1 MPTLLQSFRLL
12 IICCFFSVSF
22 NSLGQTNVRF
32 TVTDKNNSPV
42 AFATLKAVPI
52 EDSSR
57 PIQKLTDSLG
67 RCVLKLVSEKQY
79 KIILTALNYKPVEK
93 GIVVKGTDQS
103 FTLIAEAVQGDIGN
117 VTVTSTKPL
126 MRQEDDKT
134 IIEPEQLAAA
144 STNAYEILEKT
155 PGVFLDQDGN
165 VYLSSTSPSVI
176 YINGR
181 EMKMST
187 ADIATML
194 KNLPPNAVAKIEII
208 RSPSAKYDASGS
220 GGIINIV
227 LKKGVKPGLTGSIT
241 AAAQQG
247 TYGNQVLGFTLNNN
261 DGKKSTYINV
271 NVGRRN
277 SYESIISNR
286 RLGTDTSLSQD
297 AFTKYSSPSYYF
309 GYGYANSL
317 SKNFDI
323 DFSGNISYNTIDNN
337 TWNLNTVNK
346 NSSSTLLSNNLN
358 RVNNSGHGFYTGNGV
373 DGKLKLDTIGSE
385 WTTNLFYSYSSNVN
399 NQLYQNNFTYPA
411 TISFGGDGTNTGKRN
426 YGVVKSDLKLKMKHR
441 FTFEGGFR
449 LSFLKFRSIAD
460 YYLQNG
466 SSRKSDA
473 NRSNGFDYFE
483 NINAIYVQGAKTL
496 GKNFVVKFGVR
507 AENTNMN
514 GDQFIPK
521 DTSFNVRRTDFFPY
535 LYLSKKVMAIAGYE
549 LRAYLVY
556 RRTLNRPNYEFL
568 NPFPRYIDQY
578 LFESGNPSLRPQ
590 FTNNYE
596 ANISVDER
604 PLLAIGYNKTKDIF
618 TNVVYPADS
627 GRLVRT
633 YDNLGS
639 NKELYLR
646 GLGAIPPGKK
656 YFFVVGAQY
665 NHSFFEGL
673 YNLQPLSYKRGTWTL
688 FTYHQLKLSKLSQ
701 FTLNGFVR
709 FKGLQQF
716 YELGN
721 FGSLTA
727 TINRQFFKQK
737 LVVTLSLNDIF
748 YTNKND
754 FSIDQANIK
763 ASGTRY
769 GDSRRF
775 GINLRYS
782 FGIKK
787 KEEGNNMF
795 NVEAPSSN

>member
-1 MPTLLQSFRLL
+1 MAFR
-12 IICCFFSVSF
+12 SSA
-22 NSLGQTNVRF
+22 QTNVRF
-32 TVTDKNNSPV
+32 IILEKNNNHPI
-42 AFATLKAVPI
+42 AFATLKAIPVD
-52 EDSSR
+52 DSLH
-57 PIQKLTDSLG
+57 PVQKLTDSLG
-67 RCVLKLVSEKQY
+67 RCVLSLVSGKQY
-79 KIILTALNYKPVEK
+79 KIMVTALNYKPIEK
-93 GIVVKGTDQS
+93 GIIVKGTEHT
-103 FTLIAEAVQGDIGN
+103 FTLIAEPLQSDIGN

-134 IIEPEQLAAA
+134 IVEPEQLAAA

-165 VYLSSTSPSVI
+165 VYLSSTTPSVI

-194 KNLPPNAVAKIEII
+194 KNLPPNAIAKIEII

-247 TYGNQVLGFTLNNN
+247 TYGNQVIGFTLNNN
-261 DGKKSTYINV
+261 DGKKSTYINA

-277 SYESIISNR
+277 SYESIISDR
-286 RLGTDTSLSQD
+286 RLNADTILSQN
-297 AFTKYSSPSYYF
+297 AFTKYASPFYYL
-309 GYGYANSL
+309 GYGYSNSL

-323 DFSGNISYNTIDNN
+323 DFSGNISYNTINNN
-337 TWNLNTVNK
+337 TWNSNKVSKSSTSTLLSDNLNTVN
-346 NSSSTLLSNNLN
+346 NT
-358 RVNNSGHGFYTGNGV
+358 GHGFYTGNGL
-373 DGKLKLDTIGSE
+373 DTKLKLDSAGSE

-399 NQLYQNNFTYPA
+399 DQRYFNNFNFPV
-411 TISFGGDGTNTGKRN
+411 SGGFGGDGTNTSRRN
-426 YGVVKSDLKLKMKHR
+426 YGVFKSDIKLKMKNR
-441 FTFEGGFR
+441 FTFEAGTR
-449 LSFLKFRSIAD
+449 LSYMKFRSLAD
-460 YYLQNG
+460 YYLENG
-466 SSRKSDA
+466 SNRKADVT
-473 NRSNGFDYFE
+473 RSNGFDYTE
-483 NINAIYVQGAKTL
+483 NINAAYVQGAKTL
-496 GKNFVVKFGVR
+496 GKNFVLKFGVR
-507 AENTNMN
+507 AENTNMK

-521 DTSFNVRRTDFFPY
+521 DTSFSIHRTDFFPY
-535 LYLSKKVMAIAGYE
+535 IYLSKKVMSIAGYE

-618 TNVVYPADS
+618 TNVIYPADS

-639 NKELYLR
+639 NKEVYLR

-665 NHSFFEGL
+665 NHSFYEGL
-673 YNLQPLSYKRGTWTL
+673 YNFQPLSYKRGTWTL
-688 FTYHQLKLSKLSQ
+688 FTYHQLKLGKLSQ
-701 FTLNGFVR
+701 FTMNGFVR

-727 TINRQFFKQK
+727 TINRQFFQQK
-737 LVVTLSLNDIF
+737 LVVTLSVNDIF

-763 ASGTRY
+763 ASGTRFA
-769 GDSRRF
+769 DSRRF
-775 GINLRYS
+775 GINLRYN

-787 KEEGNNMF
+787 KEEGSNMF
-795 NVEAPSSN
+795 NVDAPSAN

>member
-1 MPTLLQSFRLL
+1 MPTLLQPLRLL
-12 IICCFFSVSF
+12 VFCCLVFLSINSF
-22 NSLGQTNVRF
+22 AQTNVRISIIE
-32 TVTDKNNSPV
+32 KNNTPV

-52 EDSSR
+52 EDTSR
-57 PIQKLTDSLG
+57 PVQKLTDSLG
-67 RCVLKLVSEKQY
+67 KCVMRLTSGKQY
-79 KIILTALNYKPVEK
+79 KLIVTALNYKPIEK
-93 GIVVKGTDQS
+93 GILVKGSDQS
-103 FTLIAEAVQGDIGN
+103 FTLIAEPLQSDIGN

-134 IIEPEQLAAA
+134 IVETEQLAAA

-155 PGVFLDQDGN
+155 PGIFLDQDGN
-165 VYLSSTSPSVI
+165 VYLSSTTPSVI

-247 TYGNQVLGFTLNNN
+247 TYGNQVIGFTLNNN
-261 DGKKSTYINV
+261 DGKKSTYLNFNI
-271 NVGRRN
+271 GRRN

-286 RLGTDTSLSQD
+286 RLGADTSLSQD
-297 AFTKYSSPSYYF
+297 AFTKYSSPSYYL

-317 SKNFDI
+317 SKNYDI

-337 TWNLNTVNK
+337 TWNQSNVYK
-346 NSSSTLLSNNLN
+346 SATLLSDNLN
-358 RVNNSGHGFYTGNGV
+358 KVNNTGHGFYTGNGI
-373 DGKLKLDTIGSE
+373 DGKLKLDTLGSE
-385 WTTNLFYSYSSNVN
+385 WTSNLFYSYSSNVN
-399 NQLYQNNFTYPA
+399 NQLYQNNFTYPG
-411 TISFGGDGTNTGKRN
+411 TISFGGDGTNTSKRN
-426 YGVVKSDLKLKMKHR
+426 YGVIKSDLKLKLKNR
-441 FTFEGGFR
+441 FTFEAGLR
-449 LSFLKFRSIAD
+449 LSFLNFRSVAD
-460 YYLQNG
+460 YFLQNG
-466 SSRKSDA
+466 SNRKSDV
-473 NRSNGFDYFE
+473 NRSNGFDYSE
-483 NINAIYVQGAKTL
+483 NINAGYVQGAKTL
-496 GKNFVVKFGVR
+496 GKNFVLKFGVR
-507 AENTNMN
+507 GENTNMQ
-514 GDQFIPK
+514 GDQFFPK
-521 DTSFNVRRTDFFPY
+521 DTSFKLHRTDFFPY
-535 LYLSKKVMAIAGYE
+535 LYLSKKVMSIAGYE

-556 RRTLNRPNYEFL
+556 LRTLNRPNYEFL

-604 PLLAIGYNKTKDIF
+604 PLLAVGYNKTKDLF
-618 TNVVYPADS
+618 TNVIYPADS

-639 NKELYLR
+639 NKELYFR

-656 YFFVVGAQY
+656 YFFVLGAQY
-665 NHSFFEGL
+665 NHSFYEGL
-673 YNLQPLSYKRGTWTL
+673 YNFQPLSYKRGTWTL
-688 FTYHQLKLSKLSQ
+688 FTYHQLKLGKLSQ

-737 LVVTLSLNDIF
+737 LVVTLSVNDVF

-769 GDSRRF
+769 GDSRRL
-775 GINLRYS
+775 GINLRYN
-782 FGIKK
+782 FGIRK

-795 NVEAPSSN
+795 NVEAPSTN